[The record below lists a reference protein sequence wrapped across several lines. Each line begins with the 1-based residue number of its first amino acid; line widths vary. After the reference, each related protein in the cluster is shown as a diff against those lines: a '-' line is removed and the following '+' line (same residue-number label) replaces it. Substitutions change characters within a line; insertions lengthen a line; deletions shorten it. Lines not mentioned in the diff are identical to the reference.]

1 MEFWD
6 FISQP
11 AVIWFL
17 IGLFLLL
24 LEFAMPGLIVMFF
37 GIGAW
42 VTALCCIIFDIGI
55 NMQLII
61 FIVTSLFSLIFLRRY
76 FKRIFVGK
84 GEDAL
89 DETLE
94 EFIGKTA
101 VALDDIS
108 QGNQGKIQFKGT
120 HWEAEALTN
129 VKKGDKVKIVAKES
143 ILLKIQSIN

>member
-1 MEFWD
+1 MEFSD

>member
-1 MEFWD
+1 MEFSD

-61 FIVTSLFSLIFLRRY
+61 FIVTSLFSLIFLRRN